1 MDILAFSTENIDVF
15 WMAVIGIVVLLW
27 VIDTLRPYVQRI
39 RYMTRRFLDLASL
52 GGTMY
57 GSTFLEMEAWQ
68 PASDEATW
76 IRNAIVIL
84 LGYGQ
89 HQWVLQRFIPRF
101 GFLRGEATKFVTLV
115 GGLLAFFG
123 VGNVVGYAIDSAQF
137 STVMTKDL
145 TDGAH
150 IAVGLILAF
159 ALGNLMNNV
168 RRIRFR
174 F

>member
-1 MDILAFSTENIDVF
+1 MDFLAFSTENMDSF
-15 WMAVIGIVVLLW
+15 WMAVVGIVILLW
-27 VIDTLRPYVQRI
+27 VIDTLRKYIQKI
-39 RYMTRRFLDLASL
+39 RYMTRRILDMASL

-57 GSTFLEMEAWQ
+57 GSTFLDIEAWQ
-68 PASDEATW
+68 PASDEAMW

-101 GFLRGEATKFVTLV
+101 SFLRGEAVKFVTLA
-115 GGLLAFFG
+115 GGLLALFG
-123 VGNVVGYAIDSAQF
+123 VGNVVGYTIDSNQF

-150 IAVGLILAF
+150 IAIALILAF
-159 ALGNLMNNV
+159 ALGNTMNNV
-168 RRIRFR
+168 RRIRF
-174 F
+174 